1 LHFFELDG
9 DGFAPLRTAAVA
21 SGARSVLVAGG
32 GSELVLAGSVD
43 GAVSAH
49 SLSAPPGEG
58 PRWVAALPG
67 HEGGGVSLA
76 RGGGADFFAVSS
88 LRASRVDLARV
99 AATWEAP
106 LDESCSAD
114 AAVTASLHGA
124 VGPRLASYSPGW
136 GLLALAE
143 PCGGVALWDP
153 RRRGGAGGEAVARL
167 RLGEGDLASSVHI
180 DNGEG
185 CGWPGALLACA
196 RRGGAVRLFDIRRLS
211 AANARCAPP
220 EERARASLVLEL
232 AGRPAAPVRTDGA
245 AAGGN
250 GVCFAADA
258 ARVIC
263 GAGAR
268 SGSVSMWP
276 VASGRQ
282 AGEEEAG
289 LAVAT
294 RPEPTPRCRQRKPRG
309 TRKEWSH

>member
-1 LHFFELDG
+1 MG
-9 DGFAPLRTAAVA
+9 GA
-21 SGARSVLVAGG
+21 SGRVVFRRCRRHR
-32 GSELVLAGSVD
+32 LA
-43 GAVSAH
+43 
-49 SLSAPPGEG
+49 
-58 PRWVAALPG
+58 
-67 HEGGGVSLA
+67 A
-76 RGGGADFFAVSS
+76 RGGRSAPRELQPRLGAAGAGRAV
-88 LRASRVDLARV
+88 RRR
-99 AATWEAP
+99 
-106 LDESCSAD
+106 
-114 AAVTASLHGA
+114 GA
-124 VGPRLASYSPGW
+124 VGPAAAW
-136 GLLALAE
+136 
-143 PCGGVALWDP
+143 
-153 RRRGGAGGEAVARL
+153 RRWRREAVARL

-185 CGWPGALLACA
+185 CGWPGALLVCA